1 MQRIETKI
9 VYVKRIKI
17 HPCVNEAHSRFFN
30 REIRVFFFSSSLLF
44 VFVWT
49 IERKWKR
56 TYENEQFCF
65 GCVYLVSVQRTAPD
79 ADVDFT
85 VFQCISFFHHISYI
99 YAHTIHSLI
108 IYEFFYFLLLLFAVR
123 HTERRG
129 LLKTCT
135 HNWMRQSSAHRSWPL
150 LLTKLLLLCWYL
162 WNSDGFNNVFFFSLL
177 STLLS
182 CCIGTYAI
190 VVPWAARINVGG
202 SI

>member
-1 MQRIETKI
+1 MKM
-9 VYVKRIKI
+9 
-17 HPCVNEAHSRFFN
+17 NNF
-30 REIRVFFFSSSLLF
+30 
-44 VFVWT
+44 
-49 IERKWKR
+49 
-56 TYENEQFCF
+56 
-65 GCVYLVSVQRTAPD
+65 VSVVCVCVWCRCSEQPPMLMW
-79 ADVDFT
+79 
-85 VFQCISFFHHISYI
+85 ISRYFNAFRFSTIYLI

-162 WNSDGFNNVFFFSLL
+162 WNSDGFNNVFCFSLL
-177 STLLS
+177 STRC

-190 VVPWAARINVGG
+190 VVPWAARLNVGG